1 VTTGPDRLAIVNA
14 DGSFQN
20 PLTELHIRTIAEEVM
35 AEYEPPDPGGG
46 GVPLT
51 SYVSQIATLPDY
63 PTSFPATT
71 HSHSAAQISDASTA
85 GRALLTATTAGDQKV
100 LLSLGNV
107 ADVVQLP
114 RDSGRVT
121 IHATALNTFPSRA
134 SKVPA
139 GYTGFVTF
147 RHERFG
153 TCTVGPADGVQG
165 DTLKDLQP

>member
-85 GRALLTATTAGDQKV
+85 GRALLTATTAGDRR
-100 LLSLGNV
+100 SCC
-107 ADVVQLP
+107 
-114 RDSGRVT
+114 RS
-121 IHATALNTFPSRA
+121 ATSPTSSSCRGTPAASR
-134 SKVPA
+134 STPL
-139 GYTGFVTF
+139 
-147 RHERFG
+147 R
-153 TCTVGPADGVQG
+153 
-165 DTLKDLQP
+165 